1 MSNLSGR
8 GQLTGVIRNGGGGT
22 GGTTDYNDLSNK
34 PKINNVELSG
44 NKTTSDLN
52 ISYDDLNN
60 KPTIRNVP
68 ETTGAEVGFVLTNT
82 ANGVAWSPVPS
93 EIPPVASGNNG
104 DVLTIENDSV
114 AWKAAGGGGSI
125 EYSTNEKEIGTWIDG
140 NKIYRKVIDL
150 NSEVSVPSSS
160 WYTNV
165 FTINNINAIIA
176 CRGVNNSGTMY
187 YLNAYI
193 NSYNVNLLACRDGN
207 PATVRYVIIEYTKVG
222 E

>member
-8 GQLTGVIRNGGGGT
+8 GQLTGTMRSGGGT
-22 GGTTDYNDLSNK
+22 GGTTNYNDLTNK

-44 NKTTSDLN
+44 NKTTSDLG
-52 ISYDDLNN
+52 ISYNDLTD

-68 ETTGAEVGFVLTNT
+68 ETTGAELGSVLTHT
-82 ANGVAWSPVPS
+82 ASGEAWLPVPS
-93 EIPPVASGNNG
+93 ELPPVASGDNG
-104 DVLTIENDSV
+104 DVLTLDNGSLMWAPV
-114 AWKAAGGGGSI
+114 SGGGSI

-160 WYTNV
+160 WYTNA
-165 FTINNINAIIA
+165 FIINNINAIIA
-176 CRGVNNSGTMY
+176 CRGVNNTGSMY

-193 NSYNVNLLACRDGN
+193 NNYNVNLLACRDGN
-207 PATVRYVIIEYTKVG
+207 PASVRYIIIEYTKVG